1 MQLSYFHF
9 TMNQIRL
16 IFFQKKREEKTC
28 CSPLDCNRQVYFHML
43 HSHSIGQIK
52 KRCSGLIKSNSIL
65 KSEPIGGLASFSL
78 LLGRGEEYAL
88 PPFQAYFKIRANW
101 RVGILLSP
109 FRPRRRVRPPS
120 LLGLQE
126 EYKFRDFFGCQD
138 IIIQYIDSNIQHP
151 DSNVQRDGSLVK
163 GELSLA
169 CQK

>member
-9 TMNQIRL
+9 TMNKIRL
-16 IFFQKKREEKTC
+16 IFFQKKKRREKPTAAHWIVIARSISTC
-28 CSPLDCNRQVYFHML
+28 CINNTIEYRPDKEKVQRAD
-43 HSHSIGQIK
+43 K
-52 KRCSGLIKSNSIL
+52 KQFN
-65 KSEPIGGLASFSL
+65 
-78 LLGRGEEYAL
+78 
-88 PPFQAYFKIRANW
+88 FKIRANW